1 MFFFSSTAAPIVPMR
16 YTNADALSVKIASS
30 DDSSDNDVGKQF
42 IPGISANVL
51 TVKIASTD
59 VGFSVDVYGTVIARD
74 SLDRKC
80 VYLFKCDRDH
90 CQHIT
95 SKVCRYKCVT

>member
-1 MFFFSSTAAPIVPMR
+1 MFFFSSTAAPIGPMR

-30 DDSSDNDVGKQF
+30 DDDVGKQF
-42 IPGISANVL
+42 IPGISAMTANVL
-51 TVKIASTD
+51 TVKIASD
-59 VGFSVDVYGTVIARD
+59 VGFPVDVYGTVIARD